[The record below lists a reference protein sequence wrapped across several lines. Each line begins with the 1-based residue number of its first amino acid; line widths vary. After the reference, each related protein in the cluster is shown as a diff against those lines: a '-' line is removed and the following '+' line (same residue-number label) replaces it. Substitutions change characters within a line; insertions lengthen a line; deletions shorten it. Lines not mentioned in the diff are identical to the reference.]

1 MDIPFID
8 LDAQEKVIGKKL
20 EGAVETVLQ
29 HKKFINGPEVSVF
42 EESLAKFANVNNAIT
57 CGSGTDALLLP
68 LMAIGVGEGDAVFVP
83 SFTFVATAEVV
94 SLLKATPFFV
104 DVDMKTFNIDPE
116 IFIELNESIQSEVLQ
131 LLSIDS
137 LIKIIKRLESD
148 NAIKI
153 LENLSKEV
161 KEKVLEKLPPKDK
174 FLLQEGLSYP
184 EDSAARIMQREFT
197 AVPSNWTVGQTIDYL
212 RENKDLPEEFLE
224 IFIVDNEFKPI
235 GTVPSSRVL
244 RTSRDLKMNS
254 IMREMPVLIS
264 VNMDKEEVGLTFEN
278 YNLVS
283 AGVVNKENKLVGMIT
298 ADDVVT
304 VVQEEAEEDALR
316 LAGVGDEEITDS
328 VMLKTKRRFN
338 WLLLNLFT
346 ALLATWVISFFG
358 ASIEQMVALAFLMPI
373 VASMGGNAGMQTL
386 AVTIR
391 AIATKELS
399 KSNFNRV
406 VGKEFLIGIL
416 NGIIFAIITAIIV
429 QLWFKEL
436 NLSILIGISM
446 VLNMIVAG
454 LFGIL
459 VPVSLKKLNI
469 DPALASSVFVTT
481 ITDVI
486 GFLSFLGLGSFYFL
500 N

>member
-1 MDIPFID
+1 MTLPKSREAKKVN
-8 LDAQEKVIGKKL
+8 LDFNKE
-20 EGAVETVLQ
+20 
-29 HKKFINGPEVSVF
+29 FINTF
-42 EESLAKFANVNNAIT
+42 TQNIESGNVEFINQTLKDLHEADVANLIENLNPDTRNKLIEIE
-57 CGSGTDALLLP
+57 S
-68 LMAIGVGEGDAVFVP
+68 
-83 SFTFVATAEVV
+83 
-94 SLLKATPFFV
+94 
-104 DVDMKTFNIDPE
+104 FNIDPE

-153 LENLSKEV
+153 LENLSKEI

-212 RENKDLPEEFLE
+212 REDKDLPEEFLE
-224 IFIVDNEFKPI
+224 IFIVDNDFKPI

-254 IMREMPVLIS
+254 IMKEMPVLIS

-436 NLSILIGISM
+436 NLSLLIGISM
-446 VLNMIVAG
+446 TLNMIVAG

>member
-1 MDIPFID
+1 MALLKSTGNKKVNLDFNKEFISTFSNNIENRNVD
-8 LDAQEKVIGKKL
+8 
-20 EGAVETVLQ
+20 
-29 HKKFINGPEVSVF
+29 FINQTLNDLHAADIANLIENLNI
-42 EESLAKFANVNNAIT
+42 ETRTKLIEIES
-57 CGSGTDALLLP
+57 
-68 LMAIGVGEGDAVFVP
+68 
-83 SFTFVATAEVV
+83 
-94 SLLKATPFFV
+94 
-104 DVDMKTFNIDPE
+104 FNIDPE
-116 IFIELNESIQSEVLQ
+116 IFIELNESVQSEVLQ
-131 LLSIDS
+131 QLSIES
-137 LIKIIKRLESD
+137 LTKIIRRLESD

-153 LENLSKEV
+153 LENLNKES

-212 RENKDLPEEFLE
+212 REDKDLPEEFLE
-224 IFIVDNEFKPI
+224 IFIVDNDFKPI

-244 RTSRDLKMNS
+244 RTPRDSKMNS
-254 IMREMPVLIS
+254 IMAEMPVLIS
-264 VNMDKEEVGLTFEN
+264 VNMDKEEVGHAFEN

-328 VMLKTKRRFN
+328 VLLKTKRRFN

-391 AIATKELS
+391 AIATQELS

-429 QLWFKEL
+429 QLWFKDI
-436 NLSILIGISM
+436 NLSLLIGISM
-446 VLNMIVAG
+446 ILNMIVAG

-459 VPVSLKKLNI
+459 VPVSLKKMNI

-486 GFLSFLGLGSFYFL
+486 GFLSFLGLGSYYFL
-500 N
+500 S

>member
-1 MDIPFID
+1 MALLKSTGNKKVNLDFNKEFISTFSNNIENRNVD
-8 LDAQEKVIGKKL
+8 
-20 EGAVETVLQ
+20 
-29 HKKFINGPEVSVF
+29 FINQTLNNLHPADIANLIENLNI
-42 EESLAKFANVNNAIT
+42 ETRTKLIEIES
-57 CGSGTDALLLP
+57 
-68 LMAIGVGEGDAVFVP
+68 
-83 SFTFVATAEVV
+83 
-94 SLLKATPFFV
+94 
-104 DVDMKTFNIDPE
+104 FNIDPE
-116 IFIELNESIQSEVLQ
+116 IFIELNESVQSEVLQ
-131 LLSIDS
+131 QLSIDS
-137 LIKIIKRLESD
+137 LTKIIRRLESD

-153 LENLSKEV
+153 LENLNKES

-212 RENKDLPEEFLE
+212 REDKDLPEEFLE
-224 IFIVDNEFKPI
+224 IFIVDNDFKPI

-244 RTSRDLKMNS
+244 RTPRDSKMNS
-254 IMREMPVLIS
+254 IMAEMPVLIS
-264 VNMDKEEVGLTFEN
+264 VNMDKEEVGHAFEN

-328 VMLKTKRRFN
+328 VLLKTKRRFN

-391 AIATKELS
+391 AIATQELS

-429 QLWFKEL
+429 QLWFKDI
-436 NLSILIGISM
+436 NLSLLIGISM
-446 VLNMIVAG
+446 ILNMIVAG

-459 VPVSLKKLNI
+459 VPVSLKKMNI

-486 GFLSFLGLGSFYFL
+486 GFLSFLGLGSYYFL

>member
-1 MDIPFID
+1 MALLKSTGNKKVNLDFNKEFISTFSNNIENRNVD
-8 LDAQEKVIGKKL
+8 
-20 EGAVETVLQ
+20 
-29 HKKFINGPEVSVF
+29 FINQTLNDLHAADIANLIENLNI
-42 EESLAKFANVNNAIT
+42 ETRTKLIEIES
-57 CGSGTDALLLP
+57 
-68 LMAIGVGEGDAVFVP
+68 
-83 SFTFVATAEVV
+83 
-94 SLLKATPFFV
+94 
-104 DVDMKTFNIDPE
+104 FNIDPE
-116 IFIELNESIQSEVLQ
+116 IFIELNESVQSEVLQ
-131 LLSIDS
+131 QLSIES
-137 LIKIIKRLESD
+137 LTKIIRRLESD

-153 LENLSKEV
+153 LENLNKES
-161 KEKVLEKLPPKDK
+161 KEKVLEKLPPKDN

-212 RENKDLPEEFLE
+212 REDKDLPEEFLE
-224 IFIVDNEFKPI
+224 IFIVDNDFKPI

-244 RTSRDLKMNS
+244 RTPRDAKMNS
-254 IMREMPVLIS
+254 IMAEMPVLIS
-264 VNMDKEEVGLTFEN
+264 VNMDKEEVGHAFEN

-328 VMLKTKRRFN
+328 VLLKTKRRFN

-391 AIATKELS
+391 AIATQELS

-429 QLWFKEL
+429 QLWFKEI
-436 NLSILIGISM
+436 NLSLLIGISM
-446 VLNMIVAG
+446 ILNMIVAG

-459 VPVSLKKLNI
+459 VPVSLKKMNI

-486 GFLSFLGLGSFYFL
+486 GFLSFLGLGSYYFL

>member
-1 MDIPFID
+1 MTLVKSTGNKKVNLDFNKEFINTFSEKIQVSDI
-8 LDAQEKVIGKKL
+8 
-20 EGAVETVLQ
+20 
-29 HKKFINGPEVSVF
+29 KFINQTLKDLHESDVANLIENLSNETRTKLIEL
-42 EESLAKFANVNNAIT
+42 EE
-57 CGSGTDALLLP
+57 
-68 LMAIGVGEGDAVFVP
+68 
-83 SFTFVATAEVV
+83 
-94 SLLKATPFFV
+94 
-104 DVDMKTFNIDPE
+104 FNIDPD

-131 LLSIDS
+131 LLSTES
-137 LIKIIKRLESD
+137 IINIVKRLESD
-148 NAIKI
+148 DSIKI
-153 LENLSKEV
+153 LENLEKNKKES
-161 KEKVLEKLPPKDK
+161 VLKRLPPKDK
-174 FLLQEGLSYP
+174 FLLEEGLSYP

-197 AVPSNWTVGQTIDYL
+197 AVPSNWSVGQTIDYL
-212 RENKDLPEEFLE
+212 RENKDLPKEFLE
-224 IFIVDNEFKPI
+224 IFIVDNEFQPV

-244 RTSRDLKMNS
+244 RTSRDSKMNS

-264 VNMDKEEVGLTFEN
+264 VNMDKEEVGHTFES

-283 AGVVNKENKLVGMIT
+283 AGVVNKDNKLVGMIT

-316 LAGVGDEEITDS
+316 LAGVGDEEITDT
-328 VMLKTKRRFN
+328 VIIKTKRRFN

-346 ALLATWVISFFG
+346 ALLATWVISNFG

-391 AIATKELS
+391 AIAKKELS
-399 KSNFNRV
+399 TSNFNRV
-406 VGKEFLIGIL
+406 VGKEFIIGIL

-429 QLWFKEL
+429 HLWFKEI
-436 NLSILIGISM
+436 NLSMLIAVSM
-446 VLNMIVAG
+446 ILNMIVAG

-459 VPVSLKKLNI
+459 VPVSLKKMNI

-486 GFLSFLGLGSFYFL
+486 GFLSFLGLGSYYFL